1 MSSLD
6 APRHDSCR
14 GGSRTKVPVW
24 LVGIGGQRSGTTHF
38 TLGGRF
44 SLVGGGIDELC
55 FICKEVGKGR
65 TCLRS
70 GSFVV
75 VGTGR
80 WWACDDIAYL
90 PTLYKMYAEMDSNL
104 NLHVPPYLAS
114 WNCGRRW

>member
-1 MSSLD
+1 MRRVTTL
-6 APRHDSCR
+6 AA
-14 GGSRTKVPVW
+14 VVLELPVW

-104 NLHVPPYLAS
+104 NLHVPPYYLAR